1 MNYRSSAR
9 AAGIIVTREFKR
21 FFRQR
26 GRLFSS
32 LARPLFWLFVV
43 GPGFQRLVETN
54 QGISYQQFLFPGV
67 LGIVVLFGSMLAS
80 LSTVYDREFGI
91 MRMMLIAPV
100 SRATIVWAKIA
111 GGSLLSVF
119 QALVLLVVAPFL
131 DLRLGILQL
140 VSILLCLL
148 ITSFAVASLGMLLAA
163 RIDSLENF
171 STIMNFVV
179 FPMFF
184 LSGGLYPVKLLPSA
198 LRTAV
203 YLNPMTYGIDL
214 FKHVLL
220 PPQTSSRLTADL
232 PVVLDVAVLMVMSLA
247 AAAVATFLFDK
258 EAKLMKLTRTAV
270 RETN

>member
-1 MNYRSSAR
+1 MTYQASLR
-9 AAGIIVTREFKR
+9 AVAIIVIREFKR
-21 FFRQR
+21 FFRQK

-43 GPGFQRLVETN
+43 GPGFQRLIETGA
-54 QGISYQQFLFPGV
+54 GISYQQFLFPGV

-91 MRMMLIAPV
+91 LRMMLIAPI
-100 SRATIVWAKIA
+100 SRSTIVLAKIA
-111 GGSLLSVF
+111 GGSLVSVF
-119 QALVLLVVAPFL
+119 QALIVLLLAPFL
-131 DLRLGILQL
+131 ELRVGILQWI
-140 VSILLCLL
+140 SIVLCLL
-148 ITSFAVASLGMLLAA
+148 VTSFAVASLGMLLAA

-184 LSGGLYPVKLLPSA
+184 LSGGLYPVKLLPSW
-198 LRTAV
+198 LRAAV

-220 PPQTSSRLTADL
+220 PAQASTRLAADL
-232 PVVLDVAVLMVMSLA
+232 PVTVDVAALAAISLA
-247 AAAVATFLFDK
+247 AMTMATFLFDK
-258 EAKLMKLTRTAV
+258 EAKLMKLAKTTA
-270 RETN
+270 